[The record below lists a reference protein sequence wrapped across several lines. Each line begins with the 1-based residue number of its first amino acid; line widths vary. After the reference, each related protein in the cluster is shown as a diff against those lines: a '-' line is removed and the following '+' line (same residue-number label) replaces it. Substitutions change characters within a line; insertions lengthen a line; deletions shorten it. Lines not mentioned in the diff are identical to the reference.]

1 MPNKPAS
8 LSSAHHKLL
17 HAAAELFYN
26 NGLGASGIDA
36 IVKKAGVAKKSLYNN
51 FDSKNALI
59 LAYLEQRHTEWLGL
73 YEHRLANA
81 TTPIERVLAIFD
93 AYIDHAE
100 WGYEKGFRGCGAL
113 NAAAELSTHHIGRD
127 TVRRQKEAIQALL
140 HEHLTACFPA
150 NAERAA
156 SLAQHLS
163 FVLEG
168 AVVRAGLE
176 GKSRCLYEAK
186 HIVVELIR

>member
-1 MPNKPAS
+1 MSTKSIP
-8 LSSAHHKLL
+8 LSSARHKLL

-26 NGLGASGIDA
+26 DGLGASGIDA

-59 LAYLEQRHTEWLGL
+59 LAYLEQRHTEWLAL
-73 YEHRLANA
+73 YEQRLITA
-81 TTPIERVLAIFD
+81 TTPSERVLAIFD

-113 NAAAELSTHHIGRD
+113 NAAAELSTQHVGRD
-127 TVRRQKEAIQALL
+127 TVRSQKETIQNLL

-150 NAERAA
+150 KTEQVTR
-156 SLAQHLS
+156 LAQHLS

-176 GKSRCLYEAK
+176 GQSRCLHEAK
-186 HIVVELIR
+186 HIAAELIR